1 MISDQVD
8 YDKMV
13 ELYAPI
19 YETLKPQPPWFYTD
33 KYPIDPSNPQIALLG
48 EAPSK
53 DECINGRLGESSSG
67 LLLDVA
73 LNFANINK
81 DICHI
86 TNVFPF
92 ARPKKKQWKVSEA
105 DYVASHVRERLKRFP
120 IVVAMGKM
128 AVRIYDI
135 KPGNINDQ
143 SGDVL
148 DFIHPD
154 GHKQKIVYSVAANY
168 AVKGYIEP
176 SADSSSFWYL
186 VLALKNT
193 LGLLQNENIFEGS
206 DNHKASLII
215 DKNAMKD
222 YIHAIPKGE
231 MSTVDFEATSTNPYL
246 SSLPLCVGMSHD
258 GIKSMTMA
266 FHPWYPQ
273 SNITFN
279 DYLSVITEADQFHI
293 VMHNLLYDYSLMTRF
308 GYKGRPPAIDSMYLA
323 HIGYEFLPKSLKFL
337 SSFFAKIRP
346 YSFSFNKI
354 KPFIEGAQTYEDTE
368 YWLIQLLHYCG
379 LDAISTRLLINA
391 LPKVAG
397 SEWSR
402 IEKTY
407 FDYIQNLLLALHG
420 TQRDGL
426 ILNQKV
432 LTSVRNDLTKTINDS
447 ERNCK
452 ILLPGVNNIRS
463 NKQLSKAFEPIVKPH
478 SKLYKKNK
486 TGISLTA
493 DILQELSDMGIKAA
507 EELLTFRK
515 ASKLSSTYVESYPQY
530 LDANGL
536 IHTQFGLAKTSRL
549 KSSDPA
555 LQTLPRKSSVLT
567 LFTSDFD
574 FPPYDHI
581 FIKADYSAA
590 EARLLAYYCGIEK
603 LLDPTIDVHV
613 LSATMFF
620 GVSVDEVTPDM
631 RQKTKNLTFGTIYG
645 ASAARVALLVFGVVT
660 DETKLKA
667 QALLD
672 TFLIEKFPEIKQFM
686 VNREADISTQGF
698 IEMSITRL
706 RRHFPVECFAKQLI
720 MADSTCSD
728 ARARFGRM
736 IYAKAIREGY
746 NFQPQSG
753 VAYLTNKALIDLRNN
768 YKDTSWITEK
778 PSVNLQF
785 HDALI
790 TRSHKDDFFKALNIM
805 KDTMLQPIMGP
816 VIPIDMQIGWN
827 LKDCIEIV
835 AANESVNSLN
845 WEEVQTK
852 IKNTNNPMFNGIFE
866 FVQHSIAKAK
876 DEK

>member
-1 MISDQVD
+1 MITTQND

-13 ELYAPI
+13 ELYTPI
-19 YETLKPQPPWFYTD
+19 YESLKPPPPWLYED
-33 KYPIDPSNPQIALLG
+33 KHSVDPSNPQIALLG

-53 DECINGRLGESSSG
+53 DDCISGKLGDSPSG

-73 LNFANINK
+73 LNFANIDK

-92 ARPKKKQWKVSEA
+92 VRPKKKQWKVSEA
-105 DYVASHVRERLKRFP
+105 DYVADYVRKRLKRFP

-128 AVRIYDI
+128 AVRIYDTT
-135 KPGNINDQ
+135 PGNINDQ
-143 SGDVL
+143 SGDVII
-148 DFIHPD
+148 FTHPD
-154 GHKQKIVYSVAANY
+154 GTSQKIVYSVASNY
-168 AVKGYIEP
+168 AVKGYIDP
-176 SADSSSFWYL
+176 SGDPSSFWYL
-186 VLALKNT
+186 VLALKNA
-193 LGLLQNENIFEGS
+193 LGLLRNENIFEGT

-215 DKNAMKD
+215 DKNTMRD
-222 YIHAIPKGE
+222 YVHAIPKEE
-231 MSTVDFEATSTNPYL
+231 MSTIDFEATSTNPYL

-258 GIKSMTMA
+258 GVKSMTMA
-266 FHPWYPQ
+266 FYPWYPQ

-279 DYLSVITEADQFHI
+279 DYLNVITEADQFHI

-308 GYKGRPPAIDSMYLA
+308 GYKGRPPAVDSMYLA
-323 HIGYEFLPKSLKFL
+323 HSGYEFLPKSLKFL

-346 YSFSFNKI
+346 YSFSFRNI
-354 KPFIEGAQTYEDTE
+354 KPFIEGKVSYKDSE
-368 YWLIQLLHYCG
+368 YWLFKLLHYCG
-379 LDAISTRLLINA
+379 LDAISTRLLMNQF
-391 LPKVAG
+391 P
-397 SEWSR
+397 R
-402 IEKTY
+402 ISGDGWDRIQGIY
-407 FDYIQNLLLALHG
+407 FGYIHKLLLALHG

-432 LTSVRNDLTKTINDS
+432 LTTVRNNLNKTIKDS

-452 ILLPGVNNIRS
+452 VMLPSVNNIRS
-463 NKQLSKAFEPIVKPH
+463 NIQLSKAFESIVKPF
-478 SKLYKKNK
+478 SKLCKKNK

-493 DILQELSDMGIKAA
+493 DVLEGLSDRGVKVAS
-507 EELLTFRK
+507 ELLAFRK

-530 LDANGL
+530 LDSEGF

-549 KSSDPA
+549 RSSDPA
-555 LQTLPRKSSVLT
+555 LQTLPRKSNILS
-567 LFTSDFD
+567 LFTSDFNL
-574 FPPYDHI
+574 PPYDYI

-620 GVSVDEVTPDM
+620 GVPIEEVTSDM

-645 ASAARVALLVFGVVT
+645 ASAARVAMLVFGVAN
-660 DETKLKA
+660 EENKIKA

-686 VNREADISTQGF
+686 NNREADIATQGY
-698 IEMSITRL
+698 IEMSTPNL
-706 RRHFPVECFAKQLI
+706 RRHFPVECFANQLI
-720 MADSTCSD
+720 EKDSLCSN
-728 ARARFGRM
+728 ARVRFGKM

-746 NFQPQSG
+746 NYKPQSG
-753 VAYLTNKALIDLRNN
+753 VAYLTNKALIDLRDN
-768 YKDTSWITEK
+768 YEHLSWVFEK
-778 PSVNLQF
+778 PTVNLQF

-790 TRSHKDDFFKALNIM
+790 VRSHKDDFFNALSIM
-805 KDTMLQPIMGP
+805 KDTMLQPIAGP
-816 VIPIDMQIGWN
+816 VIPIDIQIGWD

-845 WEEVQTK
+845 WDSIQTK
-852 IKNTNNPMFNGIFE
+852 IKDSTNPAHEGILE
-866 FVQHSIAKAK
+866 FVQHSIKRVSNK
-876 DEK
+876 

>member
-1 MISDQVD
+1 MITTQED
-8 YDKMV
+8 YDNMV
-13 ELYAPI
+13 QLYTPI
-19 YETLKPQPPWFYTD
+19 YESLKPSPPWFYTD
-33 KYPIDPSNPQIALLG
+33 KYPTDPSNPQIALLG

-53 DECINGRLGESSSG
+53 DDCISGSLGDSPSG

-92 ARPKKKQWKVSEA
+92 ARPKGKQWKVGEA
-105 DYVASHVRERLKRFP
+105 DFVADYVRERLKRFP

-128 AVRIYDI
+128 AVRIYDLT
-135 KPGNINDQ
+135 PGNINDQ
-143 SGDVL
+143 SGDMIT
-148 DFIHPD
+148 FTHPD
-154 GHKQKIVYSVAANY
+154 GTSQKIVYSVASNY
-168 AVKGYIEP
+168 AVKGYIDP
-176 SADSSSFWYL
+176 SGDPSSFWYL

-193 LGLLQNENIFEGS
+193 LGLLRNESIFEGTN
-206 DNHKASLII
+206 NHKASLII
-215 DKNAMKD
+215 DKNAMRD
-222 YIHAIPKGE
+222 YVHAIPKGE

-279 DYLSVITEADQFHI
+279 DYLNAITEADQFHI

-323 HIGYEFLPKSLKFL
+323 HSGYEFLPKSLKFL

-346 YSFSFNKI
+346 YSFSFQNI
-354 KPFIEGAQTYEDTE
+354 KPFIEGRASYKDSE
-368 YWLIQLLHYCG
+368 YWLFKLLHYCG
-379 LDAISTRLLINA
+379 LDAISTRLLMNQF
-391 LPKVAG
+391 PKISG
-397 SEWSR
+397 DGWDR
-402 IEKTY
+402 IQDTY
-407 FDYIQNLLLALHG
+407 FGYIHNLLLALHG

-432 LTSVRNDLTKTINDS
+432 LTSVRNDLNKTIKDS
-447 ERNCK
+447 EYNCK
-452 ILLPGVNNIRS
+452 ILLPGVDNIRS
-463 NKQLSKAFEPIVKPH
+463 NIQLSKAFEPIVKSFP
-478 SKLYKKNK
+478 KLYKKNK
-486 TGISLTA
+486 VGISLTA
-493 DILQELSDMGIKAA
+493 DVLEGLSEGGVKVAN
-507 EELLTFRK
+507 ELLTFRK
-515 ASKLSSTYVESYPQY
+515 ATKLSSTYVESYPQY
-530 LDANGL
+530 LDAEGL

-549 KSSDPA
+549 RSSDPA
-555 LQTLPRKSSVLT
+555 LQTLPRKSSILS

-574 FPPYDHI
+574 LSPYDYI

-620 GVSVDEVTPDM
+620 GVSVEEVTPEM

-645 ASAARVALLVFGVVT
+645 ASAARVAMLVFGIAS
-660 DETKLKA
+660 EENKIKA

-672 TFLIEKFPEIKQFM
+672 EFLVEKFPEIKQFM
-686 VNREADISTQGF
+686 NNREADISTQGY
-698 IEMSITRL
+698 IEMSGVHL
-706 RRHFPVECFAKQLI
+706 RRHFPVECFANQLI
-720 MADSTCSD
+720 EADPSCGA
-728 ARARFGRM
+728 ARVRFGKM

-746 NFQPQSG
+746 NYKPQSG

-768 YKDTSWITEK
+768 YENLSWITEK
-778 PSVNLQF
+778 PTVNLQF

-790 TRSHKDDFFKALNIM
+790 VRSHKDDFFNALSTM
-805 KDTMLQPIMGP
+805 KDTMLQPIAGP
-816 VIPIDMQIGWN
+816 VIPIDMQIGWD

-835 AANESVNSLN
+835 AANESVNLLDWN
-845 WEEVQTK
+845 GIQDK
-852 IKNTNNPMFNGIFE
+852 IKKTNNPAHKGILE
-866 FVQHSIAKAK
+866 FVQHSIKKALH
-876 DEK
+876 EK

>member
-1 MISDQVD
+1 MIATQDDYNRMVD
-8 YDKMV
+8 
-13 ELYAPI
+13 LYTPI
-19 YETLKPQPPWFYTD
+19 YESLKPPSPWFYAD
-33 KYPIDPSNPQIALLG
+33 KHPLDPNNPQVVLLG

-53 DECINGRLGESSSG
+53 DDCVSGRLGDSPSG
-67 LLLDVA
+67 LLLDIA

-105 DYVASHVRERLKRFP
+105 DYVAEHVRNRLKRFP

-128 AVRIYDI
+128 AVRIYDQTS
-135 KPGNINDQ
+135 GNINDQ
-143 SGDVL
+143 SGDIVT
-148 DFIHPD
+148 FTHPD
-154 GHKQKIVYSVAANY
+154 GTIQKIVYSVASNY
-168 AVKGYIEP
+168 AVKGYIDP
-176 SADSSSFWYL
+176 SGDPSSFWYL

-193 LGLLQNENIFEGS
+193 LGLLRNENVFEGT
-206 DNHKASLII
+206 DNHKASLIV
-215 DKNAMKD
+215 DKNTMRD

-231 MSTVDFEATSTNPYL
+231 MSTIDFEATSTNPYL

-258 GIKSMTMA
+258 GVKSMTMA

-279 DYLSVITEADQFHI
+279 DYLNVVTEANQFHI

-323 HIGYEFLPKSLKFL
+323 HSGYEFLPKSLKFL

-346 YSFSFNKI
+346 YSFSFRNI
-354 KPFIEGAQTYEDTE
+354 KPFIEGRVSYETAE
-368 YWLIQLLHYCG
+368 YWLYQLLHYCG
-379 LDAISTRLLINA
+379 LDAISTRLLIEK
-391 LPKVAG
+391 LPKVSG
-397 SEWSR
+397 DGWSR
-402 IEKTY
+402 IQNTY
-407 FDYIQNLLLALHG
+407 FDYIHKLLLALHG

-432 LTSVRNDLTKTINDS
+432 LSTVRNNLNKTISDS

-452 ILLPGVNNIRS
+452 ILLPGVDNIRS
-463 NKQLSKAFEPIVKPH
+463 NTQLSKAFEPIVRPF

-486 TGISLTA
+486 IGISLTA
-493 DILQELSDMGIKAA
+493 NVLEGLSEKGVKVAD
-507 EELLTFRK
+507 ELLTFRK

-530 LDANGL
+530 LDADGF

-549 KSSDPA
+549 RSSDPA
-555 LQTLPRKSSVLT
+555 LQTLPRKSNILT

-574 FPPYDHI
+574 LPPYDHI

-620 GVSVDEVTPDM
+620 GVSIEEVTSDM

-645 ASAARVALLVFGVVT
+645 ASASRIALLVFGVVNE
-660 DETKLKA
+660 ETKIKA

-672 TFLIEKFPEIKQFM
+672 VFLIEKFPEIKQFM
-686 VNREADISTQGF
+686 NNREADISTQGY
-698 IEMSITRL
+698 IEMSGTHL
-706 RRHFPVECFAKQLI
+706 RRHFPVECFARQLI
-720 MADSTCSD
+720 EANPLCSN
-728 ARARFGRM
+728 ARMRFAKM

-746 NFQPQSG
+746 NYKPQSG
-753 VAYLTNKALIDLRNN
+753 VAYLTNKALIDLRKN
-768 YKDTSWITEK
+768 YRDLSWITEK
-778 PSVNLQF
+778 PTVNLQF

-790 TRSHKDDFFKALNIM
+790 VRAHKDDFFKSLNVM

-816 VIPIDMQIGWN
+816 VIPIDMQIGWD

-835 AANESVNSLN
+835 AANESVNPLN
-845 WEEVQTK
+845 WIDMQTK
-852 IKNTNNPMFNGIFE
+852 IKDSTNPAHKGIFE
-866 FVQHSIAKAK
+866 FVQHSIKKASN
-876 DEK
+876 EK